1 MSHLHQDKKVLNR
14 VKRLKG
20 QIHAIEE
27 ALADQR
33 SSCISVLQQVAAI
46 KGAVNGLM
54 NELIEQHLT
63 EHVIKD
69 TQAVDEAELQEFLK
83 LLKRYS

>member
-27 ALADQR
+27 ALNDQS

-69 TQAVDEAELQEFLK
+69 TQAVDEVELQEFLK

>member
-27 ALADQR
+27 ALNDQS
-33 SSCISVLQQVAAI
+33 SSCISVLQQVVAI

>member
-1 MSHLHQDKKVLNR
+1 

-27 ALADQR
+27 ALNDQS

>member
-1 MSHLHQDKKVLNR
+1 MGHLHQDKKILNR
-14 VKRLKG
+14 VKRLQG
-20 QIHAIEE
+20 QINAVEN
-27 ALADQR
+27 ALKNDDA
-33 SSCISVLQQVAAI
+33 SCISVLQQVAAI

-63 EHVIKD
+63 HHVIKD
-69 TQAVDEAELQEFLK
+69 VENVDHEELDEFLK

>member
-1 MSHLHQDKKVLNR
+1 MTNA
-14 VKRLKG
+14 RLKRCR
-20 QIHAIEE
+20 EW
-27 ALADQR
+27 
-33 SSCISVLQQVAAI
+33 
-46 KGAVNGLM
+46 
-54 NELIEQHLT
+54 LIEQHLT